1 LELGF
6 DSMVR
11 VGGRSNMANA
21 SARAKARKASLID
34 STRMRQLLQ
43 QSPDAI
49 GTSIAEFGYR
59 AEIDLYAGRYTGADL
74 IEAALNHNLD
84 SDFDSVLRFCQGDL
98 KSMVAVYVERFSYQ
112 NAKTVLRAIHSGT
125 SVEMVASEV
134 LPEENSNNNYWLDI
148 IRNCNTLGD
157 AVNAMSGTPWGLALS
172 KLETDSNLQQMEDA
186 LDSAYYN
193 DAIAS
198 IQGSGCHPMLVR
210 YIRNEIDHRNVIN
223 QFRGLRQGINGEDR
237 DALMIGGGKIP
248 KSVLKTA
255 SAADSNEGVLEALR
269 RATSFDDSGFEDAI
283 QASAT
288 SLDPVVTLLQ
298 DQRRSMMRRF
308 AHLNPISA
316 FPVIHYIESKV
327 LEVQNIRLLVRGK
340 AAGLPDEVIEAHMN
354 L

>member
-1 LELGF
+1 
-6 DSMVR
+6 MVR

-59 AEIDLYAGRYTGADL
+59 SEIDLYAGRYTGADL

-84 SDFDSVLRFCQGDL
+84 TDFDSVLRFCQGDL

-112 NAKTVLRAIHSGT
+112 NAKTVLRAIHSGA

-134 LPEENSNNNYWLDI
+134 LPEENLNNNYWLDI
-148 IRNCNTLGD
+148 IRNCTTLGD
-157 AVNAMSGTPWGLALS
+157 AVNAMSGTSWGLALS
-172 KLETDSNLQQMEDA
+172 KLDADSNLQQMEDA
-186 LDSAYYN
+186 LDSSYYN

-198 IQGSGCHPMLVR
+198 IRGSGCHPLLVR
-210 YIRNEIDHRNVIN
+210 YIRNEIDHRNIIN
-223 QFRGLRQGINGEDR
+223 QFRGLRQGIAGEDR
-237 DALMIGGGKIP
+237 DAIMIHGGKID
-248 KSVLKTA
+248 KAALKAA
-255 SAADSNEGVLEALR
+255 SQAESNETLLDALR
-269 RATSFDDSGFEDAI
+269 RASSFDDTGFEEAL
-283 QASAT
+283 QASSI

-298 DQRRSMMRRF
+298 EQRRNMMRRF
-308 AHLNPISA
+308 AYLNPISA

-340 AAGLPDEVIEAHMN
+340 AAGLSDEVIEAHMN